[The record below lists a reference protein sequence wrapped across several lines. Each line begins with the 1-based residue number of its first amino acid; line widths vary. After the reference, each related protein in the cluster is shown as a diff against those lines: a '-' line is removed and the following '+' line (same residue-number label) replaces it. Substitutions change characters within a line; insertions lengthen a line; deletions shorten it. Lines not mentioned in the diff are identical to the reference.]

1 MAQRAAYLLIILP
14 KCITLESLKPLFTYS
29 NGQPDSICAVH
40 GLGGNAMDTWTAAN
54 NKMWLRDFL
63 PVSEYFAKSR
73 IMTFGYDSDL
83 TDSRSVMRI
92 ENWAQ
97 SLLDS
102 VNQVRL
108 SNKVHPG

>member
-1 MAQRAAYLLIILP
+1 
-14 KCITLESLKPLFTYS
+14 
-29 NGQPDSICAVH
+29 
-40 GLGGNAMDTWTAAN
+40 MDTWTTTS

-73 IMTFGYDSDL
+73 VMTFGYDSDL
-83 TDSRSVMRI
+83 TDHRSVMRI

-108 SNKVHPG
+108 SNEVHLSRILLGSSYAEHIF

>member
-1 MAQRAAYLLIILP
+1 
-14 KCITLESLKPLFTYS
+14 
-29 NGQPDSICAVH
+29 
-40 GLGGNAMDTWTAAN
+40 MDTWTTTN
-54 NKMWLRDFL
+54 NKMWLRDLL

-73 IMTFGYDSDL
+73 VMTFGYDSDL
-83 TDSRSVMRI
+83 TDHRSVMRI

-108 SNKVHPG
+108 SNKVHLSRIFFDSSYADISSRKRADQFCLSVTHSEAFLRGR